1 MNILRRFNK
10 HITVIIMT
18 KRAGTA
24 LETDACNAFYK
35 DDGRRAWALVAFMVE
50 HEEQVVEP
58 DGTMLPRQ
66 RESNGRAFFRASEL
80 CEHMIPLR
88 AGFGGYH
95 HPRAPSNNRAQLL
108 KEMAKDA
115 EREGWISR
123 ERARYGGTYNY
134 ALTQGGRELYQETI
148 APQREAFVKD
158 YLAAREA
165 TSAPPALPSAKE
177 AKPTSLVDGDTGK
190 EERIAALQ
198 ERYERG
204 ESVSDRHRPAGGR
217 RGRD

>member
-1 MNILRRFNK
+1 
-10 HITVIIMT
+10 MT

-24 LETDACNAFYK
+24 LDTDACNAFYK

-66 RESNGRAFFRASEL
+66 RESNGQVFFRAGEL
-80 CEHMIPLR
+80 CEHMIPPC

-123 ERARYGGTYNY
+123 EQDRHGGIYKY
-134 ALTQGGRELYQETI
+134 ALTEGGRNVYREMI
-148 APQREAFVKD
+148 APQRDAFVENDLKT
-158 YLAAREA
+158 REA
-165 TSAPPALPSAKE
+165 VVRQTILATAE
-177 AKPTSLVDGDTGK
+177 VAKPYGQGGGDTDK
-190 EERIAALQ
+190 EDRIGRLQ
-198 ERYERG
+198 KRYEQG
-204 ESVSDRHRPAGGR
+204 DSGSERHRPAGGR

>member
-1 MNILRRFNK
+1 MKILRILNK
-10 HITVIIMT
+10 HITVSIMT

-35 DDGRRAWALVAFMVE
+35 DDGRRPWALVAFMVE

-66 RESNGRAFFRASEL
+66 RESNGGAFFRASEL

-123 ERARYGGTYNY
+123 EQDRHGGIYKY
-134 ALTQGGRELYQETI
+134 ALTEGGRNVYREMI
-148 APQREAFVKD
+148 APQRDAFVEN
-158 YLAAREA
+158 YLKTREA
-165 TSAPPALPSAKE
+165 GVRQTIV
-177 AKPTSLVDGDTGK
+177 PTGEVPKRHRQGGGDTDK
-190 EERIAALQ
+190 EDRIGRLQ
-198 ERYERG
+198 KRYKRG
-204 ESVSDRHRPAGGR
+204 DSGSERHRAAGGR
-217 RGRD
+217 RGRN